1 MSQHLD
7 DLVNVPDTR
16 ELALARADV
25 DMLNQRY
32 TAIAKEA
39 GWLAASSIPV
49 VGGVVDVASAIG
61 NAWSGNWADAG
72 LDLFGLVPG
81 WGDGTKAAVKGTK
94 IARYAEKL
102 VSQVAAAQRKV
113 QALEEH
119 VRKSAAASKYWA
131 SKRGEAY
138 KKLQEDLKKCNSK
151 ACRQKKIEEYKNGG
165 KYKNI
170 PRGGK
175 WEGEPGNSKWRP
187 EAGTEADNALKDYGR
202 DGIDYKNGKPDFSPF
217 VKKGPNGQ
225 PLEARIDM
233 QGNHAGGT
241 GDFGQARDAMKDRY
255 QAMGE
260 KWVGAREE
268 KGFTW
273 HHNEDTST
281 MQLVDSRIHNTSN
294 GGGAHSGGA
303 SAVKDPAY

>member
-1 MSQHLD
+1 MTQHLD
-7 DLVNVPDTR
+7 DLVNVPDSR
-16 ELALARADV
+16 ELELARADV

-39 GWLAASSIPV
+39 GWLAASSVPV

-61 NAWSGNWADAG
+61 NAWSGNWGDAG
-72 LDLFGLVPG
+72 LDLIGLVPG
-81 WGDGTKAAVKGTK
+81 WGDAAKAGVKGTK

-113 QALEEH
+113 KALEEH

-131 SKRGEAY
+131 SKRGQAY
-138 KKLQEDLKKCNSK
+138 KKLQEDLKKCK
-151 ACRQKKIEEYKNGG
+151 TKECRRKKVDEYKDGG

-175 WEGEPGNSKWRP
+175 WSGEPGNSKWTP
-187 EAGTEADNALKDYGR
+187 EPGTNAEKALKDYGQ
-202 DGIDYKNGKPDFSPF
+202 DGISYKNGKPDFSPF
-217 VKKGPNGQ
+217 TKTGPDGHPIQTRISNMKGD
-225 PLEARIDM
+225 LARGPD
-233 QGNHAGGT
+233 
-241 GDFGQARDAMKDRY
+241 GDVGQAVAPLKDKY
-255 QAMGE
+255 GNWSKADE
-260 KWVGAREE
+260 D
-268 KGFTW
+268 GFTW

-281 MQLVDSRIHNTSN
+281 MQLVDSRIHNTGQ

-303 SAVKDPAY
+303 SAVNDPAY

>member
-7 DLVNVPDTR
+7 DLVNVPDSR
-16 ELALARADV
+16 ELQLARSDV

-32 TAIAKEA
+32 TEIAKEA

-61 NAWSGNWADAG
+61 NAWTGNWADAG

-81 WGDGTKAAVKGTK
+81 WGDGAKAAVKGTR
-94 IARYAEKL
+94 IARYGEKL

-113 QALEEH
+113 KALEDH
-119 VRKSAAASKYWA
+119 VRKSAAASKYWS

-138 KKLQEDLKKCNSK
+138 RKLQEDLRKCNSK
-151 ACRQKKIEEYKNGG
+151 ACKQKKIDEFKNGG

-175 WEGEPGNSKWRP
+175 WAGEPGNSKWTP
-187 EAGTEADNALKDYGR
+187 DAGSNAEKALKDYGQ
-202 DGIDYKNGKPDFSPF
+202 DGIAYKNGKPDFSPF
-217 VKKGPNGQ
+217 MKKGPDGQ
-225 PLEARIDM
+225 PIQTRISNM
-233 QGNHAGGT
+233 QGDLARGPN
-241 GDFGQARDAMKDRY
+241 GDVGQAVAPLK
-255 QAMGE
+255 E
-260 KWVGAREE
+260 KYGGWSKTANED
-268 KGFTW
+268 GFTW

-281 MQLVDSRIHNTSN
+281 MQLVDSRIHNTSE

-303 SAVKDPAY
+303 SAVNDPAY

>member
-16 ELALARADV
+16 ELELARRDL

-32 TAIAKEA
+32 TEIAKEA
-39 GWLAASSIPV
+39 GWLAASSVPV

-61 NAWSGNWADAG
+61 NAWTGNWADAG
-72 LDLFGLVPG
+72 LDLVGLIPV
-81 WGDGTKAAVKGTK
+81 WGDGAKAAAKGTK

-102 VSQVAAAQRKV
+102 MSQVAAAQRKV
-113 QALEEH
+113 KALEDH

-138 KKLQEDLKKCNSK
+138 RKLQEDLRKCNTK
-151 ACRQKKIEEYKNGG
+151 ACRQKKIDEYKDGG

-170 PRGGK
+170 PREKGT
-175 WEGEPGNSKWRP
+175 WAGEPGNSKWSP
-187 EAGTEADNALKDYGR
+187 EPGSNADKALKEYGQ
-202 DGIDYKNGKPDFSPF
+202 DGISYKNGKPDFSPF
-217 VKKGPNGQ
+217 VKKGPDGQ
-225 PLEARIDM
+225 PIQTRISDMKGDLARGPD
-233 QGNHAGGT
+233 
-241 GDFGQARDAMKDRY
+241 GDVGQAVGPLKERY
-255 QAMGE
+255 GSWSKAADE
-260 KWVGAREE
+260 N
-268 KGFTW
+268 GFTW

-281 MQLVDSRIHNTSN
+281 MQLVDSRIHNTGQ

-303 SAVKDPAY
+303 SAVNDPSY

>member
-16 ELALARADV
+16 ELELARRDL

-32 TAIAKEA
+32 TEIAKEA

-61 NAWSGNWADAG
+61 NAWTGNWADAG
-72 LDLFGLVPG
+72 LDLVGLVPV
-81 WGDGTKAAVKGTK
+81 WGDGAKAAAKGTK

-102 VSQVAAAQRKV
+102 MSQVAAAQRKV
-113 QALEEH
+113 KALEDH

-138 KKLQEDLKKCNSK
+138 RKLQEDLRKCNTK
-151 ACRQKKIEEYKNGG
+151 ACRQKKIDEYKNGG

-170 PRGGK
+170 PREGK
-175 WEGEPGNSKWRP
+175 WSGEPGNSKWSP
-187 EAGTEADNALKDYGR
+187 EPGTPADKALKEYGQ
-202 DGIDYKNGKPDFSPF
+202 DGVQYRNGKPDFSPF
-217 VKKGPNGQ
+217 SQKGPDGK
-225 PLEARIDM
+225 PIEARIPDM
-233 QGNHAGGT
+233 QGNHAARN
-241 GDFGQARDAMKDRY
+241 GDFGQARTAMKERY
-255 QAMGE
+255 GSWNASKMEDGY
-260 KWVGAREE
+260 
-268 KGFTW
+268 TW

-281 MQLVDSRIHNTSN
+281 MQLVDERIDAVKS
-294 GGGAHSGGA
+294 GGGAHTGGA